1 MEVDLS
7 PHPVTGLVLQV
18 GDAEKFPLALGFE
31 SLGHLFSVSKQGPS
45 FTAIKEDEVMTGDNL
60 NLLVMLMLLLHQIP
74 FNVAIA
80 ATAEAIPVSYT
91 HLTLPTRRTV

>member
-31 SLGHLFSVSKQGPS
+31 SLGHLFSVSKQGPCL
-45 FTAIKEDEVMTGDNL
+45 TVLEQDGDDRRFL
-60 NLLVMLMLLLHQIP
+60 QAEY
-74 FNVAIA
+74 VAS
-80 ATAEAIPVSYT
+80 PD
-91 HLTLPTRRTV
+91 PD